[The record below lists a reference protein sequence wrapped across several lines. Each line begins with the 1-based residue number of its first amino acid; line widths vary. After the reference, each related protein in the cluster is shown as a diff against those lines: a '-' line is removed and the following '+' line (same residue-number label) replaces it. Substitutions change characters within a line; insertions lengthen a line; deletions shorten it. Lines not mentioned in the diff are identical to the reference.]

1 MLHGTSKACCYT
13 ALLKLVAIR
22 HLKAHCYTTLLQSLL
37 LHGNIFHK
45 ISNCLQKPKYYLGNY
60 LQNPN
65 IILATIYKS
74 RMLFWQLFTKNPNYF
89 GNFILAS
96 SIKKKR
102 KKIQNYWA
110 NNYFT
115 KAQML
120 FGKRIILCLKP
131 KTILWQ
137 KHILIYKIPKLMGS
151 INCLWHIT
159 HLVRKLAWAIV
170 WRILAPIYLF
180 VGLLAIQQVEPRAPT
195 SQSKLYA
202 SLENPFWY
210 TYLPFFVVLLPLC
223 LLTLPSILCVLPP
236 FLVSTSI
243 SCVFAVFLLASFLMF
258 SQYFSQC
265 FSANPLFS
273 FFSLF
278 YSLSLVGHSSLSF
291 DQFTRIFTFA
301 RIPRNHHAF

>member
-1 MLHGTSKACCYT
+1 M
-13 ALLKLVAIR
+13 
-22 HLKAHCYTTLLQSLL
+22 
-37 LHGNIFHK
+37 
-45 ISNCLQKPKYYLGNY
+45 
-60 LQNPN
+60 
-65 IILATIYKS
+65 ATIYKS

-223 LLTLPSILCVLPP
+223 LLTLPSLLCILPY
-236 FLVSTSI
+236 FLVSTPI
-243 SCVFAVFLLASFLMF
+243 SLCS
-258 SQYFSQC
+258 SQHFSQC
-265 FSANPLFS
+265 FSQCFQC
-273 FFSLF
+273 FSLSPSLF
-278 YSLSLVGHSSLSF
+278 AFLSIYSLSLMGYSSLSF
-291 DQFTRIFTFA
+291 HQFTCISTFA
-301 RIPRNHHAF
+301 RIPRNHHAFWRFS